1 MHPALIALII
11 TLGALL
17 LLFIAFLILRAW
29 ALRPGHRNA
38 EMQKYITG
46 VKYAHRGLHDSVRAE
61 NSLSA
66 FAAAK
71 AAGYGIELDVR
82 LSADGELVVFHD
94 STLDRVCGVS
104 GKVSEIPTAE
114 LKKVS
119 LSGTGEGIPTFREVL
134 ELIDGAIPMLIEI
147 KQDPSEGAVAER
159 LVTELEGYRGDYIVE
174 SFNPKALKDFKAH
187 RPDVLI
193 GILSTDYSRS
203 EKTRGKPLYW
213 LLTRLYLNFFMRPD
227 FIAYEKCGATI
238 PTLREIRR
246 KFNTPLIAWTVKS
259 EEEELRALGDGFD
272 TVIFEDYLASKN

>member
-17 LLFIAFLILRAW
+17 LLFVAFLILRAW

-82 LSADGELVVFHD
+82 LSGDGELVVFHD

-104 GKVSEIPTAE
+104 GKVSEISTAE

-259 EEEELRALGDGFD
+259 EDEELRALGDGFD